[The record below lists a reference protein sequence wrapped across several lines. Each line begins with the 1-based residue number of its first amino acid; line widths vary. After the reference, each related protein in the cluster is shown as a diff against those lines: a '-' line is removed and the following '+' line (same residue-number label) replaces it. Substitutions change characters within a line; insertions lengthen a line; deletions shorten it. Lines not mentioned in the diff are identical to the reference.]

1 MVCPLVRVDSPSNHD
16 RGPPVAGLVLGSGWV
31 LTRRGMKMVGKIEEG
46 GLMRR
51 RASLVTVDED
61 VAQNT
66 KEENAYWVLETLSSP

>member
-1 MVCPLVRVDSPSNHD
+1 MSAGKGRLAVEPRSGTPGGRV
-16 RGPPVAGLVLGSGWV
+16 GLGEWMV
-31 LTRRGMKMVGKIEEG
+31 LTRRGMKMVGKIEEA